1 MNSFNFIF
9 ANLVLVIA
17 YIFIALEKI
26 PRVVVALLGA
36 SAILVARIVTQEEA
50 FNSIDFNVIFLLVG
64 MMILVNILK
73 HTGAI
78 RWFAIFLAK
87 KTAGN
92 PVLLLVYFSTF
103 TAVLSAFLDNVTT
116 VILVGSVT
124 LFIAKELK
132 LNPVPLLISEVI
144 SSNIGGTATLIG
156 DPPNIMIGSAA
167 NLDFNQFLIH
177 ICPLIILIF
186 PLVLFTLYL
195 LYKKELVISK
205 EARKKLSSIPLD
217 GVITNRPLMIKS
229 LIVIFLVL
237 IGFLFHGIL
246 HLEAGT
252 IAMVGASILLIFE
265 NSKLMWDDVEWTTI
279 FFFIGLFIIV
289 GAVEKVGTINY
300 LSELVFKATKGD
312 IKTTTIALLWFS
324 AITSAIIDN
333 IPFAATV
340 IPLIEN
346 LGKHYSNLKPLWW
359 SLVLGVGFGGNITI
373 IGAAANVI
381 IADQAKRAGYP
392 ISFFEYFKVGVL
404 IGLET
409 LIASTIYI
417 WFRYLQ

>member
-17 YIFIALEKI
+17 YIFIALERI

-36 SAILVARIVTQEEA
+36 SAVLVARIVTQEEA

-87 KTAGN
+87 KTDGN
-92 PVLLLVYFSTF
+92 PVLLLIYFSIF

-132 LNPVPLLISEVI
+132 LNPIPLLVSEVLA
-144 SSNIGGTATLIG
+144 SNIGGTATLIG

-195 LYKKELVISK
+195 LYKKDLVVSK

-217 GVITNRPLMIKS
+217 GVITNKPLMIKS
-229 LIVIFLVL
+229 IAVIVLVL

-289 GAVEKVGTINY
+289 GAVKKVGTIDY
-300 LSELVFKATKGD
+300 LSEFVFKATKGD
-312 IKTTTIALLWFS
+312 IKTTTVALLWFS

-359 SLVLGVGFGGNITI
+359 SLVLGVGFGGNMTI

-381 IADQAKRAGYP
+381 VSDQAKRAGYP
-392 ISFFEYFKVGVL
+392 ISFLEYLKVGIL

-417 WFRYLQ
+417 WFRYLN